1 MPQNE
6 QPVSPSLD
14 VPLSYPTM
22 ALDGGELAMD
32 DDLLAGFDF
41 TNMFGYVMPEAI
53 STGTLRDYLLS

>member
-1 MPQNE
+1 
-6 QPVSPSLD
+6 
-14 VPLSYPTM
+14 M
-22 ALDGGELAMD
+22 ALDGGELAMN